1 MNVPEDYDDD
11 VERLNTH
18 PKLLPPAEDTEQL
31 LKEDRA
37 VLVKALTS
45 KAVPRD
51 TKAAVK
57 AISPR
62 MAPRGTV
69 APRKS
74 IRPRVAPKDGIRPRV
89 GLKKTC
95 ESYAEAISSFQP
107 RAPPRSSRVVQ
118 GKASAPRE
126 KTVTF
131 TSRETFPTRKTAAR
145 AIKPRVVY
153 QVPPPQNY
161 RRSVLGN
168 LGNRLPSCKGGG
180 DPPHRVRTRDPAR
193 SRERVLAGS
202 RARVLRGT
210 PALGPR
216 ARARAQ
222 IVRA

>member
-1 MNVPEDYDDD
+1 
-11 VERLNTH
+11 
-18 PKLLPPAEDTEQL
+18 
-31 LKEDRA
+31 
-37 VLVKALTS
+37 
-45 KAVPRD
+45 
-51 TKAAVK
+51 
-57 AISPR
+57 
-62 MAPRGTV
+62 MAPR
-69 APRKS
+69 S
-74 IRPRVAPKDGIRPRV
+74 GIRPRAAPKKGIKPRV
-89 GLKKTC
+89 ALKQGFKSYQKT
-95 ESYAEAISSFQP
+95 ISSDAFTSKATFQARETP
-107 RAPPRSSRVVQ
+107 TRSRMVPS
-118 GKASAPRE
+118 KASHTRE

-131 TSRETFPTRKTAAR
+131 TNNEPFPRRTTAAR

-153 QVPPPQNY
+153 QVPPPHKY